1 MAKLKGLVV
10 VMAVL
15 VSTAWGQSLVP
26 KSEFTGGYTYGSM
39 DQNVGLGS
47 TGRLNANGW
56 NTGATA
62 FLNNWFGIEGNVAG
76 LSHTDS
82 ISASSGGV
90 LASVSASEKHY
101 TFVFGPRMSFGTGR
115 ANPFVHALFGM
126 DRMSL
131 SGSTTVAGTSVS
143 ASGSNSSFATAIG
156 GGLEYGFSKHFGITT
171 GADYL
176 MTRHGLPT
184 IAGITLTTASATQ
197 NNFRVSAGMV
207 VRFGDW
213 GGASKR

>member
-1 MAKLKGLVV
+1 MAGRYIACQCGSCSGAGIQRESTSTLVRPGRLPSSFIINASVTSVIWRSPRQNAKLHEFMLQNTLIFSRGRTTMSKLKGLVV

-76 LSHTDS
+76 LSPS
-82 ISASSGGV
+82 ESLPAVAGV
-90 LASVSASEKHY
+90 
-101 TFVFGPRMSFGTGR
+101 TGR
-115 ANPFVHALFGM
+115 G
-126 DRMSL
+126 
-131 SGSTTVAGTSVS
+131 SGKHHT
-143 ASGSNSSFATAIG
+143 FA
-156 GGLEYGFSKHFGITT
+156 F
-171 GADYL
+171 
-176 MTRHGLPT
+176 
-184 IAGITLTTASATQ
+184 
-197 NNFRVSAGMV
+197 
-207 VRFGDW
+207 
-213 GGASKR
+213 